1 MRRTAHKVLEL
12 WRFYVGPAFSVPF
25 IIFPWILR
33 DRRMRLALVAGL
45 IFSLGWLVETWTFPH
60 YVAPA
65 TGLVYLVL
73 VQCMRHLR
81 LWRRNRAPA
90 GQYLVRSVPVV
101 CIAMVLLR
109 TTGIV
114 VHAPLEPRWPIGNL
128 DLVRV
133 VERLDAIP
141 GAHLIIVRYGP
152 DHNVDRDWIYNEPD
166 IDRARIIWAR
176 DMGKEE
182 NLELLRY
189 FRDRHAWL
197 MSGDESPPHLEPY
210 PVN

>member
-1 MRRTAHKVLEL
+1 
-12 WRFYVGPAFSVPF
+12 
-25 IIFPWILR
+25 
-33 DRRMRLALVAGL
+33 MRLALVAGV
-45 IFSLGWLVETWTFPH
+45 IFCVGWLVETWTFPH

-73 VQCMRHLR
+73 VQCMRRLR
-81 LWRRNRAPA
+81 LWRRDGSPA

-101 CIAMVLLR
+101 CVAMVLLR

-114 VHAPLEPRWPIGNL
+114 AHAPLEPRWPIGNL
-128 DLVRV
+128 DLPRV
-133 VERLDAIP
+133 AQRLNAIP

-152 DHNVDRDWIYNEPD
+152 EHNVDRDWIYNEPD

-176 DMGKEE
+176 DMGKEQ
-182 NLELLRY
+182 NLELLQY